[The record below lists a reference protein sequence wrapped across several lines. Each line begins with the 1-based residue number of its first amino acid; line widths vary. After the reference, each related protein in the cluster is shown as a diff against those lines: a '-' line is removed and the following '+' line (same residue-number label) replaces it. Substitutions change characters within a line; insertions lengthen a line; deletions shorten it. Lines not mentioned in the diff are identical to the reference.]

1 MTIHTY
7 TFPNGFRLVYEK
19 SKNVLPISS
28 VNVFC
33 DVGSVHESSHLR
45 GASHLIEHMCF
56 KGTRLLKNAKDI
68 FVQYDKIGAYFN
80 AYTSKRYTCYVV
92 KCDSCYIEN
101 SIEIISDM
109 LLNSTFIKKE
119 FMREHKVV
127 IEENIK
133 NQNDP
138 VDSIFMESEKLL
150 YNGSSLMYPID
161 DLSYHTNKKETILSY
176 EDVIRFYHEYY
187 VPENMLISV
196 VSEIPFETII
206 AIIKKT
212 FFIKKNIMRIQD
224 ELKTVVYD
232 LIPQKDIVYSLKKKK
247 GVENILITIA
257 FRTCSI
263 NHPDKYKLIFLKNCI
278 SQLMSGRFFLIL
290 REKYGLIYSCKIEID
305 NYDETGGMTI
315 FTQTDSKKILGT
327 HGLIPMFVYLLN
339 DLIKNG
345 ITAEELQI
353 TKGYMQGNMII
364 GMENIND
371 ISNYNGSEILLAKKD
386 KHTVVPMDKIYD
398 KYYKNI
404 SRDDIHQVIR
414 RFITRERMNVCLLGE
429 HLPDLE
435 KVEKEFRK
443 FSV

>member
-1 MTIHTY
+1 MTIKTHI
-7 TFPNGFRLVYEK
+7 FPNGFRLVYEK

-28 VNVFC
+28 VNIFC

-56 KGTRLLKNAKDI
+56 KGTRQLKNSKDI

-119 FMREHKVV
+119 FFKEHNVV

-176 EDVIRFYHEYY
+176 EDVIQFYHQYY

-196 VSEIPFETII
+196 VSELSFETII
-206 AIIKKT
+206 AIINKT
-212 FFIKKNIMRIQD
+212 FFVKNKMRIQD
-224 ELKTVVYD
+224 ELKRVVYD
-232 LIPQKDIVYSLKKKK
+232 LIPQKNIVYSLKKKK

-345 ITAEELQI
+345 ITEEELHI
-353 TKGYMQGNMII
+353 TKGYMRGNMII
-364 GMENIND
+364 DMENIND

-386 KHTVVPMDKIYD
+386 KNTVVPMDKIYD

-414 RFITRERMNVCLLGE
+414 TFFTRERMNVCLLGE